1 MNCDDLQRQ
10 LEHAVENREP
20 FPFEDWREHLDQCE
34 SCRRL
39 CADHQLLERAVE
51 EWSGVKQAPDL
62 SEQILAILE
71 EDDDVRETAPN
82 KSPRRSGIW
91 FVIAS
96 VAAAVLVV
104 IGLQNRDEPDVSTT
118 FVNTSTLDDGSE
130 EPDVD
135 MDEILVDTKKAYD
148 SLLGRAQSTVTSL
161 KPPVTV
167 TTPPTD
173 VVPEEQKSL
182 FPEELKP
189 LQSELTQ
196 SFGFLTAL
204 IPEPEN

>member
-1 MNCDDLQRQ
+1 
-10 LEHAVENREP
+10 
-20 FPFEDWREHLDQCE
+20 
-34 SCRRL
+34 
-39 CADHQLLERAVE
+39 LLERAVE
-51 EWSGVKQAPDL
+51 EWSGVKQTPDL

-96 VAAAVLVV
+96 VAATVLVV
-104 IGLQNRDEPDVSTT
+104 IGLQNRDKDEPDVSTT
-118 FVNTSTLDDGSE
+118 FVNTSTPDDGSE
-130 EPDVD
+130 GPDVD

-173 VVPEEQKSL
+173 VVSEEQKSL